1 MSSGKRLVKK
11 IFVDANTIVSGLL
24 FEGDESLLIRLGM
37 VRLCELVTS
46 EYVVEEVKRV
56 LRSNRFNLSEDDVA
70 FLISYLH
77 RCIRVYTSPTSE
89 EINRNLSR
97 LGDKKD
103 VHVLVAFEKFECN
116 LLVTGDAELLS
127 RVKRAKRT
135 RQALE
140 LLLKMAPQGK
150 N

>member
-1 MSSGKRLVKK
+1 MGSGKRLVKK
-11 IFVDANTIVSGLL
+11 VFVDANTVVSGLL
-24 FEGDESLLIRLGM
+24 FEGNESLLLRLGM

-46 EYVVEEVKRV
+46 EYVVEEVKKA
-56 LRSNRFNLSEDDVA
+56 LRSSRFDLSEDDVS

-77 RCIRVYTSPTSE
+77 RCIRVYPAPTLE
-89 EINRNLSR
+89 EIDRNLGR
-97 LGDKKD
+97 LEDKKD
-103 VHVLVAFEKFECN
+103 VHVLVAFEKLGCG

-140 LLLKMAPQGK
+140 LLLKMAP
-150 N
+150 